1 MASNERGPIA
11 TQTITFV
18 PLLVVIVAAF
28 GAWFGLVHDVES
40 GTKDRD
46 RITKIQADDQ
56 DRNAAARKRAWDQI
70 NHQQKQ
76 LDELRSQTTVIATRQ
91 ETQTRDIGEMKQ
103 DIKTILQAVK
113 R

>member
-1 MASNERGPIA
+1 MASERGPIS
-11 TQTITFV
+11 TFL
-18 PLLVVIVAAF
+18 PLLVVVIAAF

-40 GTKDRD
+40 GTKDRG
-46 RITKIQADDQ
+46 RLAKVHSDDQ
-56 DRNAAARKRAWDQI
+56 LRDAAARLRAWERI
-70 NHQQKQ
+70 NHQKKQ

-91 ETQTRDIGEMKQ
+91 ETQTRDIGEMKE